1 MKRFMSLTTAGAG
14 LIAVLVLAAGADA
27 RAESLLLQ
35 GQARVE
41 DNATLQIWGQR
52 IRLED
57 IVTPDPKS
65 PEGREGKRYL
75 EKLVSAVT
83 VRCVIS
89 APLYRSAVPGRCFAG
104 KIDIGESLITAG
116 YAQERKQT
124 GRR

>member
-1 MKRFMSLTTAGAG
+1 MKRFMTLTTAGAG
-14 LIAVLVLAAGADA
+14 LVAVLVLAGGVDA

-35 GQARVE
+35 GQAQVE
-41 DNATLQIWGQR
+41 DNTTLQIWGQR

-57 IVTPDPKS
+57 IVTPDPAS

-75 EKLVSAVT
+75 RQLVAGVT

-89 APLYRSAVPGRCFAG
+89 APLYRSAVPGRCYAG
-104 KIDIGESLITAG
+104 KIDIGQSLVTAG
-116 YAQERKQT
+116 FAQERKQT